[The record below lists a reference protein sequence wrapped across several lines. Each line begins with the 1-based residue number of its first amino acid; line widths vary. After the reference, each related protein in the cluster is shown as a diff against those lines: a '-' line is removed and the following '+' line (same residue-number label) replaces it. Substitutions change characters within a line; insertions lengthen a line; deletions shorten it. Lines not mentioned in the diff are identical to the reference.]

1 MAKRVFDEETR
12 NKAVEMYKEGLTLKE
27 IEEATGVWGTLVCR
41 YAREAGCQPRMYR
54 KKKNG
59 GVKCRKCGN
68 RNPKGSNFCNACG
81 NDMRTVEVLLLRELE
96 ELRGMIMTLHNKAD
110 IEKADEIT
118 RKLIKYVEKK
128 GEEA

>member
-1 MAKRVFDEETR
+1 
-12 NKAVEMYKEGLTLKE
+12 
-27 IEEATGVWGTLVCR
+27 
-41 YAREAGCQPRMYR
+41 
-54 KKKNG
+54 
-59 GVKCRKCGN
+59 
-68 RNPKGSNFCNACG
+68 
-81 NDMRTVEVLLLRELE
+81 MRTVEVLLLRELE